1 MTQGWV
7 EESRVDVDGRTVA
20 VRQGGDPEGRALV
33 YFHGTPSSRLETSFA
48 DDLCA
53 ELGIRMISFD
63 RPGYGDSAPAPF
75 SLSSIARD
83 TGVLADALG
92 VDRFATVG
100 QSGGGPFSLACG
112 RGARRPGHPGRS
124 HLGCRP
130 VRAGGRADATSSTR
144 PTAQPLALLP
154 DREAAAAQF
163 AAASSRCVDSSAA
176 RSTQIT
182 GGFRQ
187 MLNAARRDAPGPP
200 RVRDL
205 PRGAMQESMRNG
217 TSGGGWDNVSWVGP
231 WDFDLAAIRQ
241 PVHLWYGEED
251 TMCPPVAGTWL
262 DEHLPTATLVL
273 RPGEGHMGVMEHA
286 REIFDDPGQRLTER
300 SASTYARTHRSSS
313 PNALARGSSR
323 DRNTSCRAPGDRR
336 RR

>member
-7 EESRVDVDGRTVA
+7 DEGRVDLDGRTVA

-33 YFHGTPSSRLETSFA
+33 YFHGTPSSRLETTYA

-75 SLSSIARD
+75 SLSSIAHD

-92 VDRFATVG
+92 VARFATVG
-100 QSGGGPFSLACG
+100 QSGGGPFSLA
-112 RGARRPGHPGRS
+112 AAAV
-124 HLGCRP
+124 LGDR
-130 VRAGGRADATSSTR
+130 VTRAGVTSGAGPIMQVAELTDLLDE
-144 PTAQPLALLP
+144 TDQAALALLP
-154 DREAAAAQF
+154 DREAAAVQF
-163 AAASSRCVDSSAA
+163 AAGFEPLRGLFNGSLS
-176 RSTQIT
+176 QIT

-187 MLNAARRDAPGPP
+187 MLNAHDGTLLDRPEFATCL
-200 RVRDL
+200 V
-205 PRGAMQESMRNG
+205 GAMHESMKNG
-217 TSGGGWDNVSWVGP
+217 ASGGGWDNVSWVGP
-231 WDFDLAAIRQ
+231 WDFDLASIRQ

-273 RPGEGHMGVMEHA
+273 RAGEGHMGVMEHA
-286 REIFDDPGQRLTER
+286 REIFTTLVSD
-300 SASTYARTHRSSS
+300 
-313 PNALARGSSR
+313 
-323 DRNTSCRAPGDRR
+323 
-336 RR
+336 